1 VWANTL
7 GGVDS
12 VAFRGAQ
19 EDDEKLEHK
28 NAVAYD
34 DTVDEYDREKL
45 REIRQSTGY
54 LTTEEGYWLK
64 DFFYSRLKYL
74 VRADGSLRLIAVV
87 SSKIISVSNADE
99 YDYEFNF
106 RMSADYQ
113 LLNLD
118 RTYDD
123 LPAPEGLADFF
134 LTDLLSGLT
143 EASYADNLLLAVQSP
158 FAVGWQKL
166 SMSQI
171 WGGALPELVDNVTIK
186 FLNGKLT
193 AVGIGV
199 VLYEEIEFTA
209 TNTPSVENYDADY
222 AATFGQ
228 YPSVTIHTYDDDGN
242 RMERSERPL
251 FMLVDGRIDRITFDL
266 APKDNGDSQSG
277 IIIIK

>member
-1 VWANTL
+1 
-7 GGVDS
+7 
-12 VAFRGAQ
+12 
-19 EDDEKLEHK
+19 
-28 NAVAYD
+28 
-34 DTVDEYDREKL
+34 
-45 REIRQSTGY
+45 
-54 LTTEEGYWLK
+54 
-64 DFFYSRLKYL
+64 
-74 VRADGSLRLIAVV
+74 
-87 SSKIISVSNADE
+87 
-99 YDYEFNF
+99 
-106 RMSADYQ
+106 
-113 LLNLD
+113 
-118 RTYDD
+118 
-123 LPAPEGLADFF
+123 
-134 LTDLLSGLT
+134 
-143 EASYADNLLLAVQSP
+143 
-158 FAVGWQKL
+158 
-166 SMSQI
+166 MSQI